1 MYTYDQP
8 IQISYRFAALTL
20 SAAATIGRL
29 SGPSGRSGRVL
40 GITGVVTTGTTVAA
54 TLVTVDTV
62 AGLTTPASVSV
73 PVLSANAVFGST
85 QANTE
90 GADELPADTEI
101 ILVTDGGCTAG
112 AADVTVT
119 VGWY

>member
-29 SGPSGRSGRVL
+29 SGPSGRAGRVL
-40 GITGVVTTGTTVAA
+40 AITGVITTTTTTNPTV
-54 TLVTVDTV
+54 LTVDTV
-62 AGLTTPASVSV
+62 AGLTNPATVTV
-73 PVLSANAVFGST
+73 PVAAANSVFGST

-90 GADELPADTEI
+90 GADQLPADTEI
-101 ILVTDGGCTAG
+101 ILVTDGGAAAG

-119 VGWY
+119 VGWF